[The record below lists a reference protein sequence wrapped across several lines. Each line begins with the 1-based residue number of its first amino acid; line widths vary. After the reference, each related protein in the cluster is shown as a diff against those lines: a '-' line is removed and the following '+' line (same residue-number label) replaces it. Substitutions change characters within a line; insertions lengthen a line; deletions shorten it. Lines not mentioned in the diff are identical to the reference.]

1 MIFKGPSGSFL
12 SAAESLF
19 YVCLV
24 QTHVRHHPACVL
36 VGAVV
41 GCGLVDDQ
49 PLAARCGAHAVV
61 GLGAAGFVGLKNF
74 GCTCYM
80 NALIQQLFMI
90 SDFRQGVLQSDVSD
104 PDLDN
109 SVLYQLKLIF
119 ANLQESEKQYYAPTG
134 FTKAFKFFGE
144 PVNVR

>member
-1 MIFKGPSGSFL
+1 LQELYEFHAQIQSSQKVVSYSDFDS
-12 SAAESLF
+12 E
-19 YVCLV
+19 
-24 QTHVRHHPACVL
+24 
-36 VGAVV
+36 VGM
-41 GCGLVDDQ
+41 
-49 PLAARCGAHAVV
+49 RS
-61 GLGAAGFVGLKNF
+61 AAGFVGLKNF